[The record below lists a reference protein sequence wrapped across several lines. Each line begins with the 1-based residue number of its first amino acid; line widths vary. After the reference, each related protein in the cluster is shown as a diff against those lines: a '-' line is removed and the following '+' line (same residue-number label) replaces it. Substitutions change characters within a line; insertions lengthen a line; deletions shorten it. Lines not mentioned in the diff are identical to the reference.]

1 VTLAQ
6 ELDPELLIF
15 DGSGA
20 ALPPVAADA
29 RILVTNG
36 AHDVRA
42 GLNAYRV
49 LVSDLVV
56 DTGGADR
63 DAIRSIS
70 ERV

>member
-1 VTLAQ
+1 M
-6 ELDPELLIF
+6 F

-20 ALPPVAADA
+20 ALPPVEVDA

-36 AHDVRA
+36 GHDARA

-63 DAIRSIS
+63 EAIRSDL
-70 ERV
+70 RHPGRRG